1 LGFITEKLQAKIDT
15 KLTSIKELCVRQI
28 ASHHDLI
35 RMFRLFLR
43 SVLDQSK
50 PSAGST
56 LGRSAYGLD
65 VPRLLGGRDDLLKYF
80 TERCGDFFVE
90 PLKLIRPR
98 VIITRVVYVLQLIAS
113 RSESLEEWPTDR
125 SFSDIDRIGLL
136 HFDVGFKG
144 CRGQKHVSFH

>member
-1 LGFITEKLQAKIDT
+1 
-15 KLTSIKELCVRQI
+15 
-28 ASHHDLI
+28 
-35 RMFRLFLR
+35 M
-43 SVLDQSK
+43 
-50 PSAGST
+50 
-56 LGRSAYGLD
+56 
-65 VPRLLGGRDDLLKYF
+65 PRLLGGRDHLLKYF

-113 RSESLEEWPTDR
+113 RSESLAEWPTDR

-144 CRGQKHVSFH
+144 YRRRIHIVSLTHPSSHSPNVRHRRYRLTQGLTAEVAMLRCNHC